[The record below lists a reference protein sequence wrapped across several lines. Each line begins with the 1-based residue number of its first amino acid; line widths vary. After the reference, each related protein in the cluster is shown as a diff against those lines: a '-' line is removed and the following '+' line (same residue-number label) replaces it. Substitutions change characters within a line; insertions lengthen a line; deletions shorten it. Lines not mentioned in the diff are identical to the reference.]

1 MSYNASRS
9 RKWGAIAV
17 SSLFKRSNDA
27 TTTRALLKK
36 WICVLSVFI
45 AIIPT
50 HLLCQMWANPPEAE
64 FQVTI
69 SKLRKRNKISSL
81 LVYVLYKTRN
91 KAFPRRSRV
100 KTVKKCTKKVWCT
113 CKVVV
118 LLIKPIVF
126 LPSRCRPRRWILK
139 SLISE
144 PIERWI
150 SYDRLFSA
158 SFLGR
163 SVTWRKHPV
172 THYKSL
178 VVFVKTLQPR
188 KI

>member
-1 MSYNASRS
+1 MRCNCS
-9 RKWGAIAV
+9 KFT
-17 SSLFKRSNDA
+17 LRSNDA
-27 TTTRALLKK
+27 TTT
-36 WICVLSVFI
+36 
-45 AIIPT
+45 T
-50 HLLCQMWANPPEAE
+50 
-64 FQVTI
+64 
-69 SKLRKRNKISSL
+69 L
-81 LVYVLYKTRN
+81 LVYVLHKTRN

-172 THYKSL
+172 THYKFRENFAAKKNLERTRSS
-178 VVFVKTLQPR
+178 
-188 KI
+188 KIIMMIIKKKFPVEY

>member
-1 MSYNASRS
+1 MHHADFFRPSHITRGK
-9 RKWGAIAV
+9 KWAITHHDHMRCNC
-17 SSLFKRSNDA
+17 SKFTLRSNDA
-27 TTTRALLKK
+27 TTT
-36 WICVLSVFI
+36 
-45 AIIPT
+45 T
-50 HLLCQMWANPPEAE
+50 
-64 FQVTI
+64 
-69 SKLRKRNKISSL
+69 L
-81 LVYVLYKTRN
+81 LVYVLHKTRN

-100 KTVKKCTKKVWCT
+100 KTVKKCAKKVWCT
-113 CKVVV
+113 CEVVV

-163 SVTWRKHPV
+163 SVTWRKHRV

-178 VVFVKTLQPR
+178 VVFVKTLPPR